1 VHVTPTQLTADIHGA
16 DVAGAELE
24 LSGMTDR
31 DTRRVGG
38 PGTGAFLLQ
47 NGLPDDAWLWLKRGT
62 DWLDYR
68 SVDGRSGWTGELGRA
83 GVTIE
88 APSDPQAN
96 VEALLAAGEGPQV
109 EFKRQLPADAEQKRK
124 QFKTVAA
131 FANGDGGTMVF
142 GMDPDELTVTGL
154 GDEDPRK
161 LRDHLY
167 ALVHGAVVPS
177 PEVLVEHYQVDGKTI
192 LVLHVSQGPAPPYGI
207 AVDKS
212 SRNKPEFYVR
222 RGSSSYPAQPGEL
235 REAARSRPAL
245 TEHIQT
251 PLGLVRPSGYG

>member
-1 VHVTPTQLTADIHGA
+1 VADRA
-16 DVAGAELE
+16 
-24 LSGMTDR
+24 
-31 DTRRVGG
+31 TRRVGG
-38 PGTGAFLLQ
+38 PGIGAFLLKD
-47 NGLPDDAWLWLKRGT
+47 GLPADAWLWLKRGT

-68 SVDGRSGWTGELGRA
+68 SVDARSGWTGVLGRA
-83 GVTIE
+83 GVIIE
-88 APSDPQAN
+88 VSTDPQAN
-96 VEALLAAGEGPQV
+96 VKALLAAGEGPQV

-167 ALVHGAVVPS
+167 ALIHGAVVPS
-177 PEVLVEHYQVDGKTI
+177 PEVLVEHYHVDGKTI

-207 AVDKS
+207 AVDKG

-235 REAARSRPAL
+235 REMARSRPPL
-245 TEHIQT
+245 SEHIQT